1 MAGRSPKP
9 PLGVLSV
16 AQGRVSHR
24 AILQRPQGQER
35 ALYLELDAGPVFT
48 VVHEPT
54 ASTRSGIG
62 VVFCPPFGW
71 AELCVHRSM
80 RAWAE
85 KMAASGH
92 TGLRLDLPGTGD
104 SAGTPRDPARL
115 ASWIAAVAGAASS
128 LRESHDC
135 TRIVAIGIGLGGMV
149 ALAAITDGAAI
160 DDAVLWGVPRRGGLL
175 LRELRTFAQM
185 AANEDESDA
194 NAAGSL
200 ATHAWLEIAG
210 FALSAQT
217 VRDLE
222 ALDLTTITI
231 PEAGHRRFLMLG
243 RDTLAADQRLREHLE
258 ASGASVTLAD
268 GPGYGKM
275 LTHPQF
281 AVAPTHVFERS
292 LEWLERAPAAGR
304 PKPSGRI
311 ATPTTARHVTLQVG
325 ETKVRESPFSVEFE
339 GRRLTGVLARPTGG
353 QADGA
358 RLCAVLLNAGAVRR
372 IGPNRMWVEIA
383 RRWAALGVPTLRLDA
398 ACFGDSDGDERRYYQ
413 TSEFYRD
420 NSLAQIRAILDAL
433 EEKGLPSTFLLAGLC
448 SSAYWGVRAALADS
462 RVGAL
467 VLVNL
472 WSFVWS
478 EELAAARDARRA
490 RALLRSGSWLDV
502 VRIATSEG
510 RIGRFAKITLR
521 RVLSAGSRER
531 DIAEVVA
538 AETDVMLDQLSER
551 NVETLLLLSGDE
563 PLAEDF
569 VADGRLERLS
579 RWPLLRYERIPIDDH
594 IFRPLWAQHYVHEA
608 FDGALRRAVERA
620 PD

>member
-1 MAGRSPKP
+1 M
-9 PLGVLSV
+9 
-16 AQGRVSHR
+16 AQGRLIER
-24 AILQRPQGQER
+24 AVLERLRERER
-35 ALYLELDAGPVFT
+35 ALYLELEAGPAFA
-48 VVHEPT
+48 VVHEPM
-54 ASTRSGIG
+54 ASRRSGIG

-71 AELCVHRSM
+71 AELCVHRST

-85 KMAASGH
+85 KVAASGH
-92 TGLRLDLPGTGD
+92 TALRLDLPGTGD

-115 ASWIAAVAGAASS
+115 ASWIAAVAGAASW
-128 LRESHDC
+128 LRESQDC
-135 TRIVAIGIGLGGMV
+135 DRIVAIGIGLGGMV
-149 ALAAITDGAAI
+149 ALAAIADGAAI

-185 AANEDESDA
+185 ATNEDGSEA

-200 ATHAWLEIAG
+200 AAHAWLEIAG
-210 FALSAQT
+210 FTLSAQT

-231 PEAGHRRFLMLG
+231 PQASHRRFLLLG
-243 RDTLAADQRLREHLE
+243 RDTLAADQRLRKHLE

-275 LTHPQF
+275 LTHPQL
-281 AVAPTHVFERS
+281 AIAPTRVFERS
-292 LEWLERAPAAGR
+292 TAWLERAPAAGS
-304 PKPSGRI
+304 PEPSGRI
-311 ATPTTARHVTLQVG
+311 SAPTAVPHVELQVG
-325 ETKVRESPFSVEFE
+325 ETTVRERPFSVEFE
-339 GRRLTGVLARPTGG
+339 GRCLTGVLATPTGG

-413 TSEFYRD
+413 TAEFYRD
-420 NSLAQIRAILDAL
+420 NSLAQIRTVLDAL
-433 EEKGLPSTFLLAGLC
+433 EEEGLPSNFLLAGLC
-448 SSAYWGVRAALADS
+448 SSAYWALRAGLADQ

-478 EELAAARDARRA
+478 EELAAARDARRG
-490 RALLRSGSWLDV
+490 RALLRSGSWLDLA
-502 VRIATSEG
+502 RIASSEG
-510 RIGRFAKITLR
+510 RIARFAKVALR
-521 RVLSAGSRER
+521 RVVSAASRER

-538 AETDVMLDQLSER
+538 AETDLMLDQLSER
-551 NVETLLLLSGDE
+551 NVETLLLLSGNE

-569 VADGRLERLS
+569 LADGRLERMS

-594 IFRPLWAQHYVHEA
+594 IFRALWAQHYVHEA
-608 FDGALRRAVERA
+608 FDGALRRALERA
-620 PD
+620 ADASTSGQLRVA